1 MGKNESLE
9 LLCYYG
15 YLAVTKGVILYFIV
29 MLIPTINVFNLN
41 EYSIYTDIL
50 SIFPLFSKEKYL
62 PCWNSQ
68 KNKMAWCKIA
78 VMWIDTYCDNY
89 ILPLKS
95 FHDSLID

>member
-1 MGKNESLE
+1 MPLCLIQPWEVVHINDEDVEIILMGKNESLE

-41 EYSIYTDIL
+41 GYSIYTDIL

-62 PCWNSQ
+62 PCWN
-68 KNKMAWCKIA
+68 
-78 VMWIDTYCDNY
+78 
-89 ILPLKS
+89 KS
-95 FHDSLID
+95 EE